1 MKNAIIVKDCKMQ
14 SGSIFS
20 AIIFLIVIGTFS
32 STAAQDR
39 FSINTS
45 LTAVGGNL
53 SDGSHNIA
61 YYLYGG
67 LRYQAQDYYLSLSLP
82 LVFNSSGSFTQLGG
96 MYFPNVN
103 GNSDGN
109 NIGGGMH
116 SSGGQGTMMNG
127 SLGMRSLNTGIG
139 DMYVYGSYTLV
150 KESNSLPAFSTDG
163 FVKFPTASSSL
174 NIGTGKFDFNLAVSA
189 RKFIGTFS
197 FFVQTGYLFL
207 GNSAETNIENP
218 ITFSAGIGNNLGGG
232 NHLLLI
238 EYDSYS
244 TIVTGFSSPKQ
255 LSLGYTY
262 LINSKLG
269 YTMIGSVGLNN
280 STSDFTIS
288 AGFNFNL

>member
-1 MKNAIIVKDCKMQ
+1 MKNAIIVKYCKLQ
-14 SGSIFS
+14 SGSILT
-20 AIIFLIVIGTFS
+20 AIILLILIGTFS

-96 MYFPNVN
+96 MYIPNGSGN
-103 GNSDGN
+103 GNN
-109 NIGGGMH
+109 VGGGMH
-116 SSGGQGTMMNG
+116 GSGGQGSMMNG
-127 SLGMRSLNTGIG
+127 SLGMSALNTGIG
-139 DMYVYGSYTLV
+139 DMYVYGSYTFV
-150 KESNSLPAFSTDG
+150 KETNSLPTFSSDG
-163 FVKFPTASSSL
+163 FIKIPTASPSL
-174 NIGTGKFDFNLAVSA
+174 NIGTGKFDFNLAISA

-207 GNSAETNIENP
+207 GNSSDANIENP
-218 ITFSAGIGNNLGGG
+218 ITFSAGIGNNFGGG

-244 TIVTGFSSPKQ
+244 TIVTGFASPKQ

-269 YTMIGSVGLNN
+269 YSMIGSVGLNN

-288 AGFNFNL
+288 AGFNFTL

>member
-1 MKNAIIVKDCKMQ
+1 MRIAIKVKLFKLQ
-14 SGSIFS
+14 SISIFS
-20 AIIFLIVIGTFS
+20 AIIFLIVIGAFS
-32 STAAQDR
+32 STAAQNR
-39 FSINTS
+39 FSVNTS

-67 LRYQAQDYYLSLSLP
+67 LRYQTQDYYLSLSLP
-82 LVFNSSGSFTQLGG
+82 IVFNSSGSFTQLGG
-96 MYFPNVN
+96 MYFPNGS
-103 GNSDGN
+103 GNGN

-116 SSGGQGTMMNG
+116 GSGDQGSMMNG
-127 SLGMRSLNTGIG
+127 SEGMSSLNAGIG
-139 DMYVYGSYTLV
+139 DMYLYGSYTLI
-150 KESNSLPAFSTDG
+150 KETNSFPAFSTDG

-174 NIGTGKFDFNLAVSA
+174 NIGTGKFDFNLAASA

-207 GNSAETNIENP
+207 GNSSDANIENP

-244 TIVTGFSSPKQ
+244 TVVTGFASPKQ

-262 LINSKLG
+262 LISSKLG

-280 STSDFTIS
+280 STSDYTIS
-288 AGFNFNL
+288 AGFNFIL

>member
-1 MKNAIIVKDCKMQ
+1 MKNVIIVKLCKLQ
-14 SGSIFS
+14 SVSIFT
-20 AIIFLIVIGTFS
+20 AIIFLIVIGYFF

-45 LTAVGGNL
+45 LTAIGGNL

-96 MYFPNVN
+96 MYFPN
-103 GNSDGN
+103 GND
-109 NIGGGMH
+109 IGGGMH
-116 SSGGQGTMMNG
+116 GSGGQGSMMNG
-127 SLGMRSLNTGIG
+127 SLGMSALNAGIG
-139 DMYVYGSYTLV
+139 DMYAYGSYTLV
-150 KESNSLPAFSTDG
+150 KETNSLPAFSTDG
-163 FVKFPTASSSL
+163 FVKFPTASPSL

-189 RKFIGTFS
+189 RKFISTFS
-197 FFVQTGYLFL
+197 FYLQTGYLFL
-207 GNSAETNIENP
+207 GNSSEANIENP
-218 ITFSAGIGNNLGGG
+218 ITFSAGIGNNFGGG

-244 TIVTGFSSPKQ
+244 TIVTGLASPKQ

-262 LINSKLG
+262 LINPKLG

-280 STSDFTIS
+280 STSDYTIS
-288 AGFNFNL
+288 AGFNFIL

>member
-1 MKNAIIVKDCKMQ
+1 MKDSIIVKYCKLLF
-14 SGSIFS
+14 GSIFT
-20 AIIFLIVIGTFS
+20 AIILLILIGAFS
-32 STAAQDR
+32 STAAQGR

-61 YYLYGG
+61 YYLYVG

-82 LVFNSSGSFTQLGG
+82 FVFNSSGSFTQLGG
-96 MYFPNVN
+96 MYFPNGN
-103 GNSDGN
+103 GDGNGN

-116 SSGGQGTMMNG
+116 GSGDQGSMMNG
-127 SLGMRSLNTGIG
+127 SLGMSALNTGIG

-150 KESNSLPAFSTDG
+150 KETNLLPAFSTDG
-163 FVKFPTASSSL
+163 FVKFPTASPSL

-197 FFVQTGYLFL
+197 FYVQTGYLFL
-207 GNSAETNIENP
+207 GNSSEANIENP
-218 ITFSAGIGNNLGGG
+218 ITFSAGIGNNFGGG
-232 NHLLLI
+232 SHLLLI

-244 TIVTGFSSPKQ
+244 TIVAGFASPKQ

-262 LINSKLG
+262 LINSKIG

-288 AGFNFNL
+288 AGFNFIL

>member
-1 MKNAIIVKDCKMQ
+1 M
-14 SGSIFS
+14 FS
-20 AIIFLIVIGTFS
+20 VIIFLIVIGVFS
-32 STAAQDR
+32 TTAAQDR

-67 LRYQAQDYYLSLSLP
+67 SRYQAQDYYLSLSLP

-96 MYFPNVN
+96 MYFPNGIGN
-103 GNSDGN
+103 GNN
-109 NIGGGMH
+109 TGGGMH
-116 SSGGQGTMMNG
+116 GAGGQGSMMNG
-127 SLGMRSLNTGIG
+127 SLGMSNFKTGIG

-163 FVKFPTASSSL
+163 FIKFPTASSSL

-197 FFVQTGYLFL
+197 FYLQTGYLFL
-207 GNSAETNIENP
+207 GNSSEANIENP
-218 ITFSAGIGNNLGGG
+218 VTFSAGIGNNFGGG
-232 NHLLLI
+232 NHLLVI

-244 TIVTGFSSPKQ
+244 TIVTGFASPKQ

-262 LINSKLG
+262 LISYKLA
-269 YTMIGSVGLNN
+269 YTMIGSAGLNH

-288 AGFNFNL
+288 AGFNFIL